1 MADLGVIGEA
11 YIEPILTSTIPNLPT
26 ASTTGAVSL
35 DATSFSPILTLLT
48 PLGTGAYS
56 ITGTVKNSSLAF
68 VARTV
73 IAADRDTGIIYDKVT
88 SDPTTGAF
96 TLNVPNVTCVVYC
109 LPDPADGVNAEI
121 FDLIVPT

>member
-1 MADLGVIGEA
+1 MADLGNIGNA
-11 YIEPILTSTIPNLPT
+11 LIEPALRSPIPNLV
-26 ASTTGAVSL
+26 AGSSNGNLEVDNL
-35 DATSFSPILTLLT
+35 FSPTLETLT
-48 PLGTGAYS
+48 PFGTGAYS

-73 IAADRDTGIIYDKVT
+73 IAADRETGIIYDKVT
-88 SDPTTGAF
+88 SDSTTGAF
-96 TLNVPNVTCVVYC
+96 TLKVPNTTCVVYC

>member
-1 MADLGVIGEA
+1 MAL
-11 YIEPILTSTIPNLPT
+11 LTELARNFVETPLISTIANLPVVQ
-26 ASTTGAVSL
+26 SVG
-35 DATSFSPILTLLT
+35 TSYSSDNFH
-48 PLGTGAYS
+48 PLFISRFGSYQYQ

-73 IAADRDTGIIYDKVT
+73 IAADRDTGIIYDKVI
-88 SDPTTGAF
+88 SDPTTGSF

-121 FDLIVPT
+121 FDLITPTI